1 MPEWVP
7 APGMSSKNSKARLK
21 AKEDRRN
28 SYPLC
33 LVCEYDHE
41 YEVNSFSIYVQSVQ
55 CVSSSRTF
63 FGTGST

>member
-7 APGMSSKNSKARLK
+7 APGMSSENSKARLK

-41 YEVNSFSIYVQSVQ
+41 YEVNSFSIYVQ

-63 FGTGST
+63 LVPEVCT

>member
-41 YEVNSFSIYVQSVQ
+41 YEVNSFYTCMSMLPKKFTEIQKNVKI
-55 CVSSSRTF
+55 
-63 FGTGST
+63 